1 MAFYSIGE
9 VAERCGINPVTLRA
23 WQRRYGL
30 LKPQRSEGG
39 HRQFD
44 EEDILRIEEIKRW
57 IERGVSVGKVKALLE
72 DNLPAARDESAH
84 LQEEMMS
91 ILRYMQPARIRA
103 KLMALSHQHP
113 VDTLIDSLLVPVRQ
127 RLKLD
132 QNTSLV
138 ISSMLDGL
146 LIDCVALFL
155 AEARK
160 KNGKETL
167 LVGWSNEDRT
177 RLWLEAWRLSQ
188 RGWHV
193 NVLAEPLES
202 PRPELF
208 PGQHIRLDRTCRHAS
223 AGGAAQPLAGAGL
236 QHPFSRPKLSAP
248 IRGADQ
254 GLSAWLQVNLAPGFE
269 RFAAA
274 DIKKI
279 GSTAAAELFNQIQPD
294 LINGFYMQ
302 V

>member
-132 QNTSLV
+132 QNTSL
-138 ISSMLDGL
+138 
-146 LIDCVALFL
+146 
-155 AEARK
+155 
-160 KNGKETL
+160 
-167 LVGWSNEDRT
+167 
-177 RLWLEAWRLSQ
+177 
-188 RGWHV
+188 
-193 NVLAEPLES
+193 
-202 PRPELF
+202 
-208 PGQHIRLDRTCRHAS
+208 
-223 AGGAAQPLAGAGL
+223 AQPLAGAGL

-254 GLSAWLQVNLAPGFE
+254 GLSAGLQVNLAPGFE